1 MTHTSVR
8 AGAGVTAAIGLTVAL
23 TGFVSAATPAGWLDP
38 SFGSRGITIIA
49 GGYPAGD
56 RRADAA
62 VAVSASGRTYVLAYH
77 ERADGLLAKLTVT
90 AYTGSGRTIS
100 TFHGGRPI
108 VIAEDPDTAECC
120 GSIGPFPTTDG
131 GVEAGFA
138 VFGGSAVMKYTATG
152 RPDTRYGTNGR
163 ALIAD
168 DAFSTTRLPGGSI
181 RSLTVDVFGDP
192 SEPPVGFLAGL
203 TPDGA
208 PDTRVGA
215 GGRRTLSMPVSRLA
229 SDAQGRLYIVGRS
242 PDLASDLAVYRM
254 SSSGDTDTTWGS
266 AGSTRIPLAGGTSP
280 PANTILV
287 APSGA
292 VFVVSARSSPTTGRP
307 QVTIS
312 KLTAAGALD
321 PAFGSGGS
329 LIVPAPSGS
338 SRFGALAVDANGR
351 LLLSFVDRGA
361 KLQPYLARFDGATG
375 ALDPAFGRGGLV
387 PVANLVVSIAPTAD
401 GKVLT
406 VSRTAHDGTF
416 TLFLARRF
424 D

>member
-1 MTHTSVR
+1 
-8 AGAGVTAAIGLTVAL
+8 
-23 TGFVSAATPAGWLDP
+23 
-38 SFGSRGITIIA
+38 
-49 GGYPAGD
+49 
-56 RRADAA
+56 
-62 VAVSASGRTYVLAYH
+62 
-77 ERADGLLAKLTVT
+77 
-90 AYTGSGRTIS
+90 
-100 TFHGGRPI
+100 
-108 VIAEDPDTAECC
+108 
-120 GSIGPFPTTDG
+120 
-131 GVEAGFA
+131 
-138 VFGGSAVMKYTATG
+138 
-152 RPDTRYGTNGR
+152 
-163 ALIAD
+163 
-168 DAFSTTRLPGGSI
+168 
-181 RSLTVDVFGDP
+181 
-192 SEPPVGFLAGL
+192 
-203 TPDGA
+203 
-208 PDTRVGA
+208 
-215 GGRRTLSMPVSRLA
+215 MPVSRLA

-254 SSSGDTDTTWGS
+254 SSSGDTDMTWGS
-266 AGSTRIPLAGGTSP
+266 AGSTRIPLAGGTSA